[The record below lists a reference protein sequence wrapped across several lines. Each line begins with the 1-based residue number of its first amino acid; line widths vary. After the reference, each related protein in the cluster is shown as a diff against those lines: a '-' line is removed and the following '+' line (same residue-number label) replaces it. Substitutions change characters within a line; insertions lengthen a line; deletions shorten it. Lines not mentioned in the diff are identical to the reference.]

1 MTSPISPVNNYL
13 EWIETLH
20 ILWLSHIYIYLSS
33 IIFHLNQHVLPTKWC
48 QTRDALKVAKH
59 DCPKHQ
65 TLQFMPLTIIII
77 QLLQPIMIIPITIL
91 SHIQPVLSHVKTYY
105 HTTSC
110 PMFIHFY
117 HMILLL
123 LVINCPMIVGLNAM
137 NITIYRWFSQ
147 PKTPIKKRI
156 HWSG

>member
-1 MTSPISPVNNYL
+1 MIIPY
-13 EWIETLH
+13 
-20 ILWLSHIYIYLSS
+20 IYIYLSS

-110 PMFIHFY
+110 PIFIHFY

-123 LVINCPMIVGLNAM
+123 LVINCPMIVGLNTHHFM
-137 NITIYRWFSQ
+137 INLQHPTDQQKIVHCWFKSYHFMVLY
-147 PKTPIKKRI
+147 PYKVVP
-156 HWSG
+156 HS